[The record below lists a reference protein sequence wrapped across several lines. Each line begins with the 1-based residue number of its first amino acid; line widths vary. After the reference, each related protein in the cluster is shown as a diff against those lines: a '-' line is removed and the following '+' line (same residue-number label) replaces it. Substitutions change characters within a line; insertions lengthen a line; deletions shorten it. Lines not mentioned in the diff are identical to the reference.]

1 MFLYEHQN
9 HLLHLP
15 ILYTSPFHPGVQ
27 RNQPETKHRS
37 SISDQHQYKRLGLTD
52 SPSEEERPPLE
63 QEEIPPVGTQVW
75 FPPRQHPNKTFFEFC
90 NHPHQECSTIGEISL
105 FHPPAEARQ
114 SSRIPISRIIP
125 NNIYGDRPSIQIKKD
140 LQGLAP
146 VQKESMNV
154 KPTHTNEDDDI
165 EQMYSSK
172 WICHHLFM
180 AVESTNNPLPK

>member
-75 FPPRQHPNKTFFEFC
+75 FPPRQHPNKTLFEFC
-90 NHPHQECSTIGEISL
+90 NHPTKNALLLEKYHSFIHQQKQDNLLVSLYQGLFLTIYMGTDHL
-105 FHPPAEARQ
+105 FK
-114 SSRIPISRIIP
+114 SRKIF
-125 NNIYGDRPSIQIKKD
+125 KD
-140 LQGLAP
+140 LHQFKRSP
-146 VQKESMNV
+146 
-154 KPTHTNEDDDI
+154 
-165 EQMYSSK
+165 
-172 WICHHLFM
+172 
-180 AVESTNNPLPK
+180 